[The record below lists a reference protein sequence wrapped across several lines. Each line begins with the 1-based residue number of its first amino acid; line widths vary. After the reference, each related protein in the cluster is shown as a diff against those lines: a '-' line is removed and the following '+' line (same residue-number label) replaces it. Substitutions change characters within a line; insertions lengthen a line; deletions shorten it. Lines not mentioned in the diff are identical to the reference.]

1 MLPTAAAIVEKLPR
15 FLRRHRLMTTWM
27 KLTGEPTLQL
37 VRIREDAF
45 GYAEMGDAFLR
56 LIVIDQGFEEDFFSI
71 ADKLF
76 AKGGTFLDV
85 GANHGLLSFGLAG
98 RHGTAIDFHLF
109 EPNASL
115 VPSIEKT
122 MVLYPAMRLTLNEAA
137 VSDTPGV
144 VSFEI
149 DHGQSGASHISSEG
163 KGVQVP
169 CLRVDDYVEKAGIAC
184 VELLKLDVEGY
195 ELPALRGAA
204 RSLKARIVQ
213 AVYFE
218 YFEKWL
224 QRVAPPSELLS
235 FLDASGFEVCF
246 CRRGDLKARGG
257 AKHVLAGKDIPLL
270 PVAGHTLPAMT
281 DLIAVP
287 KECVELAS
295 C

>member
-1 MLPTAAAIVEKLPR
+1 
-15 FLRRHRLMTTWM
+15 MTTWM

-37 VRIREDAF
+37 VRIRDDAF

-76 AKGGTFLDV
+76 ANGGTFLDV

-98 RHGTAIDFHLF
+98 RHGKAIDFHLF

-115 VPSIEKT
+115 VHSIEKT
-122 MVLYPAMRLTLNEAA
+122 KALYPAMRLTLNEAA

-149 DHGQSGASHISSEG
+149 DHGQSGASHISSDG

-169 CLRVDDYVEKAGIAC
+169 CIRVDDYVEKAGIAC

-204 RSLKARIVQ
+204 RSLKARVVQ

-246 CRRGDLKARGG
+246 CRRGDLDPRGG
-257 AKHVLAGKDIPLL
+257 ATHVFAEKGIPLL
-270 PVAGHTLPAMT
+270 PVVGHALPAMT
-281 DLIAVP
+281 DLIAIP
-287 KECVELAS
+287 REALEFAGR
-295 C
+295 

>member
-37 VRIREDAF
+37 VRIRGNAF

-76 AKGGTFLDV
+76 ANGGTFFDV

-98 RHGTAIDFHLF
+98 RHGNAIDFHLF

-115 VPSIEKT
+115 VHSIEKT
-122 MVLYPAMRLTLNEAA
+122 KALYPAMRLTLNEAA

-149 DHGQSGASHISSEG
+149 DFSQSGASHISSDG

-169 CLRVDDYVEKAGIAC
+169 CIRVDDYIEKAGIAC

-195 ELPALRGAA
+195 ELPALRGAT
-204 RSLKARIVQ
+204 RSLQARVVQ

-246 CRRGDLKARGG
+246 CRRGDLEARGG
-257 AKHVLAGKDIPLL
+257 ATHVFAGRGIPLL
-270 PVAGHTLPAMT
+270 PVVGQALPAMT
-281 DLIAVP
+281 DLIAIP
-287 KECVELAS
+287 KEALEFAGR
-295 C
+295 

>member
-37 VRIREDAF
+37 VRIRDNAF
-45 GYAEMGDAFLR
+45 GYAELSDAFLR
-56 LIVIDQGFEEDFFSI
+56 LIVIDQGFEKDFFSI

-76 AKGGTFLDV
+76 AEGGTFLDV

-98 RHGTAIDFHLF
+98 RHGDAIDFHLF

-115 VPSIEKT
+115 ARSIERT
-122 MVLYPAMRLTLNEAA
+122 RVLYPAMRLTLNEVA

-149 DHGQSGASHISSEG
+149 DLGQSGASHISSDG
-163 KGVQVP
+163 KGAQVP
-169 CLRVDDYVEKAGIAC
+169 CATIDDYIEKAGIARA
-184 VELLKLDVEGY
+184 ELLKLDVEGY

-224 QRVAPPSELLS
+224 QRVGPPSDLLT
-235 FLDASGFEVCF
+235 FLEGVGFEVCF
-246 CRRGDLKARGG
+246 CRQGDLEPRGG
-257 AKHVLAGKDIPLL
+257 ATHVLAGRGVPLL
-270 PVAGHTLPAMT
+270 PVAGHTPPAMT

-287 KECVELAS
+287 REFLELARR
-295 C
+295 